1 MKYTQIPST
10 AFQNI
15 QLNAGIVVDSFNPET
30 GVIGNIFG
38 ATTGGVNFKDNVE
51 YKDFGEDIDNCPK
64 NTKELKKLDSHDV
77 KMSGTFVTLDANTG
91 KVLVASA
98 DVDEID
104 PSHIIPRNDI
114 EQTDFIDLW
123 WVGDYSDKNTGDS
136 AGFCAI
142 HLMNALNTGGFQIQ
156 STDKAKGQFA
166 FEFTGHYSIENQ
178 DTVPYEI
185 YIREGDTE
193 IIPAVLINKHVVTVY
208 VDDTVKLTARTLPS
222 GETVTW
228 SSDDTTTATVTSG
241 GIVEGKVAGDTI
253 ITATITVD
261 GVDYSDTCTV
271 IVETAPEPEEP

>member
-38 ATTGGVNFKDNVE
+38 ATTGGVNFKDDVE
-51 YKDFGEDIDNCPK
+51 YSDFGEDIDNCPK
-64 NTKELKKLDSHDV
+64 NTKELKHLDSHSV
-77 KMSGTFVTLDANTG
+77 SMSGTFVTLDANTG

-193 IIPAVLINKHVVTVY
+193 IVPAVLINKHVITVY

>member
-38 ATTGGVNFKDNVE
+38 ATTGGVNFKDDVE
-51 YKDFGEDIDNCPK
+51 YSDFGEDIDNCPK
-64 NTKELKKLDSHDV
+64 NTKELKHLDSHSV
-77 KMSGTFVTLDANTG
+77 SMSGTFVTLDANTG

-193 IIPAVLINKHVVTVY
+193 IVPAVLINKHVVTVY

>member
-10 AFQNI
+10 TFQNI
-15 QLNAGIVVDSFNPET
+15 QLNAGVVVDSFNPET

-38 ATTGGVNFKDNVE
+38 ATTGGINFKDDVE

-64 NTKELKKLDSHDV
+64 NTKELKKVDSHSV
-77 KMSGTFVTLDANTG
+77 SMSGTFVTLDANTG

-193 IIPAVLINKHVVTVY
+193 IVPAVLINKHVVTVY